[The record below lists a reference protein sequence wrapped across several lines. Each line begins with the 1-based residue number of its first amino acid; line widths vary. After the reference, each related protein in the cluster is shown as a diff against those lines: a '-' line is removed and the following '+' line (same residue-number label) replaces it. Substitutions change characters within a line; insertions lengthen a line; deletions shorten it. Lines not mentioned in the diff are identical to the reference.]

1 MKIFSIFFLI
11 ITISFSQ
18 TVTINNPKNGEKIM
32 TFFHVLVPEKEIHV
46 FVNSFESGSVPSG
59 FNILVDDKYIFV

>member
-1 MKIFSIFFLI
+1 MYFITAPPSRKLTFFK
-11 ITISFSQ
+11 S
-18 TVTINNPKNGEKIM
+18 PKLKNTEKIM
-32 TFFHVLVPEKEIHV
+32 TFFHVLAPEKEIHV